1 MEKGDGMAEALYRKY
16 RPQTFEDVVG
26 QTHIERTLKN
36 AIESDKVSHA
46 YLFCGPRGT
55 GKTTTAR
62 LLAKALLCEHGPT
75 PSPDGTCEQCLA
87 IADGNHPDVNE
98 LDAASR
104 TGVENVRE
112 EIIGRVQYAPT
123 RGRYKIY
130 IIDEVHM
137 LSTAAFNALLKTL
150 EEPPS
155 HVVFILC
162 TTDPQKVPE
171 TIHSRCQR
179 FDFHRLS
186 NDEIVSRL
194 GAVCVSEGVEFEGDA
209 LDLAAHRAQGGMRD
223 ALTTLEQLIA
233 FGGGKV
239 TLEVAQSVLGSIDA
253 TDISTVVNGIAK
265 RDAATCFT
273 WLSEYVETGA
283 DLARFARDLAGY
295 VRDLYV
301 LVLTDGALAVDAPQA
316 SRASMASEAQSFGAD
331 RLAYVLR
338 VLGDLNNE
346 LRTSSNP
353 RLSFEIALTRMV
365 RPESDL
371 TIESLAARVAALEA
385 LVASGSHCAP
395 QPSSAVDVAAAS
407 GGRSQD
413 LAAGVSSHHSG
424 DGAFSAGVSEPVYGA
439 FCASDGEASAQA
451 APEARFAPTTPK
463 ASHSAAPQHSVAPQ
477 VQASVPP
484 ASSGFRS
491 PEQRP
496 VAPSASS
503 VVVPPATVAHAAAA
517 MDRAAAFRAKLEERR
532 TANAAARQAGAESQ
546 QAPSFFKGAS
556 AAAIPA
562 TSSAASASRMSR
574 QQTTENPSLR
584 AQNAANV
591 FSAAVRQEPSATVQA
606 PPMQSS
612 SGEVSAEVRAKIS
625 DPSAL
630 QRCWQAAIAD
640 LKRQRAAYGALLLSA
655 RASASSDGAKLFIE
669 FPQENTFAF
678 SAAQKPDFTH
688 AASVALQAAFGGFVP
703 FEVVQAS
710 ASFAPQAAGGQAF
723 GLNMQMQHAAAPAS
737 FGGASPYASDDAVP
751 YTDTVPYT
759 DADTASYA
767 DDVVS
772 YDDADAFSYGHEEG
786 SAEPFSPIN
795 PSVSQ
800 PKTGFSAPWDD
811 EGRSQVLSDAASA
824 SASLNDS
831 VSSRAFASAPSSSE
845 GASLAEAS
853 AVLGV
858 EGPEPVDP
866 YLVGRELGF
875 DSMPQ
880 PKKRRKGMIDPKGWP
895 ERGSV
900 VSRSEESSSLA
911 DQAVLSAAA
920 DSSLVAGANAAS
932 VNHSVESTST
942 NVDSLRLGGVVE
954 GDAAK
959 DGTGAA
965 ADFPFAAN
973 VDEAAAAESGFG
985 PNVDAPS
992 AAVPSRPNPFASRP
1006 MPAGI
1011 GVQAPSDQASF
1022 ANTLSNGDE
1031 MDVADIFGSFGVSF
1045 DSVQEE

>member
-1 MEKGDGMAEALYRKY
+1 MAEALYRKY

-87 IADGNHPDVNE
+87 IAEGNHPDVNE

-155 HVVFILC
+155 HVVFVLC

-194 GAVCVSEGVEFEGDA
+194 GAVCVAEGVEFEGDA

-253 TDISTVVNGIAK
+253 TDISTIVNGIAK
-265 RDAATCFT
+265 RDAAMCFT

-283 DLARFARDLAGY
+283 DLARFARDLAAY
-295 VRDLYV
+295 MRDLYV
-301 LVLTDGALAVDAPQA
+301 LCLTDGALAVDAPQA
-316 SRASMASEAQSFGAD
+316 SRASMAAEAQAFGVD
-331 RLAYVLR
+331 RLSYVLR

-346 LRTSSNP
+346 LRTSTNP
-353 RLSFEIALTRMV
+353 RLSFEISLTRMV

-371 TIESLAARVAALEA
+371 TLEALAARVAILEQ
-385 LVASGSHCAP
+385 LVASGSL
-395 QPSSAVDVAAAS
+395 SSSAAS
-407 GGRSQD
+407 GIGDTRS
-413 LAAGVSSHHSG
+413 LESAEIPSVRPPAGSVSSMRDSG
-424 DGAFSAGVSEPVYGA
+424 SSGGASRPFGEGPSGPAAMPVSSA
-439 FCASDGEASAQA
+439 FASDGSARRDASQSQA
-451 APEARFAPTTPK
+451 
-463 ASHSAAPQHSVAPQ
+463 SSQM
-477 VQASVPP
+477 QASVPP
-484 ASSGFRS
+484 ASGGFR
-491 PEQRP
+491 PLDQR
-496 VAPSASS
+496 SASS
-503 VVVPPATVAHAAAA
+503 QASPAVVPPATVAHAAAA

-532 TANAAARQAGAESQ
+532 AANAAVRQAGATAPRPPVFSES
-546 QAPSFFKGAS
+546 AH
-556 AAAIPA
+556 AA
-562 TSSAASASRMSR
+562 SSAAVSTLEFA
-574 QQTTENPSLR
+574 LR
-584 AQNAANV
+584 ADARGGDAPTPR
-591 FSAAVRQEPSATVQA
+591 FEEVRDAS
-606 PPMQSS
+606 
-612 SGEVSAEVRAKIS
+612 SAELRRKAPDAPAASPQDTPISSEEASADVKTKLS

-630 QRCWQAAIAD
+630 QRCWKAAIAD

-655 RASASSDGAKLFIE
+655 RASVSPDGAKLLIE
-669 FPQENTFAF
+669 FSQENTFAF
-678 SAAQKPDFTH
+678 SAAQKPDFAH
-688 AASVALQAAFGGFVP
+688 AASSALQAAFGGFVP
-703 FEVVQAS
+703 FEVIQAS
-710 ASFAPQAAGGQAF
+710 SAFVSQAAGGQGFERDAQRPAPSAPTPF
-723 GLNMQMQHAAAPAS
+723 GVPS
-737 FGGASPYASDDAVP
+737 YEDD
-751 YTDTVPYT
+751 DRVPYT
-759 DADTASYA
+759 DADVAPYA
-767 DDVVS
+767 DDVVP
-772 YDDADAFSYGHEEG
+772 YDDADAFSYGGQEAQEEG
-786 SAEPFSPIN
+786 FAQAESPA
-795 PSVSQ
+795 PAYR
-800 PKTGFSAPWDD
+800 APWDAAGSPD
-811 EGRSQVLSDAASA
+811 SSQESLPKEPASPAASVSFGQGE
-824 SASLNDS
+824 SAD
-831 VSSRAFASAPSSSE
+831 VAFDAPSDS
-845 GASLAEAS
+845 GGRV
-853 AVLGV
+853 VLGV
-858 EGPEPVDP
+858 AGPEPVDP
-866 YLVGRELGF
+866 YTVGKKLGF

-880 PKKRRKGMIDPKGWP
+880 PKRRHKGMIDPKGWP
-895 ERGSV
+895 ERGVDGLQSNTSAPSQKQADSQAACKV
-900 VSRSEESSSLA
+900 GSSS
-911 DQAVLSAAA
+911 QSA
-920 DSSLVAGANAAS
+920 
-932 VNHSVESTST
+932 T
-942 NVDSLRLGGVVE
+942 
-954 GDAAK
+954 DAARLR
-959 DGTGAA
+959 GAA
-965 ADFPFAAN
+965 ENADASAQTSGGAAERG
-973 VDEAAAAESGFG
+973 VTATAAESPSLREAGSA
-985 PNVDAPS
+985 APS
-992 AAVPSRPNPFASRP
+992 SPTGADISSANPDAAVSFDAVPARPNPFASRP

-1011 GVQAPSDQASF
+1011 GAQKPDDQAF
-1022 ANTLSNGDE
+1022 PANDFSGGNE

>member
-1 MEKGDGMAEALYRKY
+1 MAEALYRKY

-87 IADGNHPDVNE
+87 IAEGNHPDVNE

-155 HVVFILC
+155 HVVFVLC

-194 GAVCVSEGVEFEGDA
+194 GAVCMAEGVEFEGDA

-253 TDISTVVNGIAK
+253 TDISTVVNGIVK
-265 RDAATCFT
+265 RDAAMCFT

-283 DLARFARDLAGY
+283 DLARFARDLAAY
-295 VRDLYV
+295 IRDLYV
-301 LVLTDGALAVDAPQA
+301 LCLTDGALAVDAPQA
-316 SRASMASEAQSFGAD
+316 SRASMAAEAQAFGAD
-331 RLAYVLR
+331 RLSYVLR

-346 LRTSSNP
+346 LRTSTNP

-371 TIESLAARVAALEA
+371 TLEALAARIAALEQ
-385 LVASGSHCAP
+385 LVASGSLS
-395 QPSSAVDVAAAS
+395 SSAATSVEAS
-407 GGRSQD
+407 RP
-413 LAAGVSSHHSG
+413 HE
-424 DGAFSAGVSEPVYGA
+424 SAGSLSVRSSAGS
-439 FCASDGEASAQA
+439 ASPIRDQKSISDASRPFEEEGPNPMMMRASSASASSG
-451 APEARFAPTTPK
+451 PARREISQPQTTP
-463 ASHSAAPQHSVAPQ
+463 QM
-477 VQASVPP
+477 QASVPP
-484 ASSGFRS
+484 VSGGFRS

-496 VAPSASS
+496 VPSQASPA
-503 VVVPPATVAHAAAA
+503 VVPPATVMHAAAA

-532 TANAAARQAGAESQ
+532 AANAAARQAGATASRPPAFSEGAYAASSTAVS
-546 QAPSFFKGAS
+546 APEFALRADARGGDVSMPHFDGARDASSAALSREGSDAS
-556 AAAIPA
+556 AAAL
-562 TSSAASASRMSR
+562 S
-574 QQTTENPSLR
+574 
-584 AQNAANV
+584 QNA
-591 FSAAVRQEPSATVQA
+591 PI
-606 PPMQSS
+606 S
-612 SGEVSAEVRAKIS
+612 SGEASADVRAKLS

-630 QRCWQAAIAD
+630 QRCWKAAIAD

-655 RASASSDGAKLFIE
+655 RASVSPDGAKLLIE
-669 FPQENTFAF
+669 FSQENTFAF
-678 SAAQKPDFTH
+678 SAAQKPDFAQ
-688 AASVALQAAFGGFVP
+688 AASAALQAAFGGFVP
-703 FEVVQAS
+703 FEVIQAAS
-710 ASFAPQAAGGQAF
+710 AFAPRAAGGQGF
-723 GLNMQMQHAAAPAS
+723 GQGGQAPASSAPTS
-737 FGGASPYASDDAVP
+737 FGGAPSYEDD
-751 YTDTVPYT
+751 DRVPYT
-759 DADTASYA
+759 DADVASYA
-767 DDVVS
+767 DDVVP
-772 YDDADAFSYGHEEG
+772 YDDADAFSYGEQEAPEEGVALAESPAPAYRAPWDAADSLDASQEVPQKEPASPASSASFG
-786 SAEPFSPIN
+786 SAEF
-795 PSVSQ
+795 
-800 PKTGFSAPWDD
+800 G
-811 EGRSQVLSDAASA
+811 
-824 SASLNDS
+824 
-831 VSSRAFASAPSSSE
+831 APSGSD
-845 GASLAEAS
+845 GRV
-853 AVLGV
+853 VLGV
-858 EGPEPVDP
+858 AGPEPVDP
-866 YLVGRELGF
+866 YIVGKKLGF

-880 PKKRRKGMIDPKGWP
+880 PKKRHKGMIDPKGWP
-895 ERGSV
+895 ERGVDASQSNTPALSQEPAGSQV
-900 VSRSEESSSLA
+900 VCAGGSSSQNATDAAYSRGVAENA
-911 DQAVLSAAA
+911 D
-920 DSSLVAGANAAS
+920 AGAEASGQDGAA
-932 VNHSVESTST
+932 E
-942 NVDSLRLGGVVE
+942 R
-954 GDAAK
+954 DAA
-959 DGTGAA
+959 GTAFSSPREAGAA
-965 ADFPFAAN
+965 ASPMGAG
-973 VDEAAAAESGFG
+973 AESADTVAVASFG
-985 PNVDAPS
+985 
-992 AAVPSRPNPFASRP
+992 AVPARPNPFASRP

-1011 GVQAPSDQASF
+1011 GAQKPDEQVFSASG
-1022 ANTLSNGDE
+1022 LSHGNE

>member
-1 MEKGDGMAEALYRKY
+1 MAEALYRKY

-87 IADGNHPDVNE
+87 IAEGNHPDVNE

-155 HVVFILC
+155 HVVFVLC

-194 GAVCVSEGVEFEGDA
+194 GAVCMAEGVEFEGDA

-253 TDISTVVNGIAK
+253 TDISTVVNGIVK
-265 RDAATCFT
+265 RDAAMCFT

-283 DLARFARDLAGY
+283 DLARFARDLAAY
-295 VRDLYV
+295 IRDLYV
-301 LVLTDGALAVDAPQA
+301 LCLTDGVLAVDAPQA
-316 SRASMASEAQSFGAD
+316 SRASMAAEAQAFGAD
-331 RLAYVLR
+331 RLSYVLR

-346 LRTSSNP
+346 LRTSTNP

-371 TIESLAARVAALEA
+371 TLEALAARVAALEQ
-385 LVASGSHCAP
+385 LVASGSL
-395 QPSSAVDVAAAS
+395 S
-407 GGRSQD
+407 
-413 LAAGVSSHHSG
+413 
-424 DGAFSAGVSEPVYGA
+424 FSAANGVEPSRPHESAGNPSVQSPAGSVSPVRDQESISDASYPFGEEGSNPMMM
-439 FCASDGEASAQA
+439 CASSVSASSG
-451 APEARFAPTTPK
+451 PARREISQPQTTP
-463 ASHSAAPQHSVAPQ
+463 QM
-477 VQASVPP
+477 QASVPP
-484 ASSGFRS
+484 VSGGFRS

-496 VAPSASS
+496 APSQPSS
-503 VVVPPATVAHAAAA
+503 AVVPPATVMHAAAA

-532 TANAAARQAGAESQ
+532 AANAAARQAGATASRPP
-546 QAPSFFKGAS
+546 AFSGGAY
-556 AAAIPA
+556 A
-562 TSSAASASRMSR
+562 TSSAAVSAPES
-574 QQTTENPSLR
+574 TLR
-584 AQNAANV
+584 ADARGGNV
-591 FSAAVRQEPSATVQA
+591 SMPHFDGARDVSSAALPREGSDASAAALSQDA
-606 PPMQSS
+606 PIS
-612 SGEVSAEVRAKIS
+612 SGEASADVRAKLS
-625 DPSAL
+625 DSSAL
-630 QRCWQAAIAD
+630 QRCWKAAIAD

-655 RASASSDGAKLFIE
+655 RASVSPDGAKLLIE
-669 FPQENTFAF
+669 FSQENAFAF
-678 SAAQKPDFTH
+678 SAAQKPDFAQ
-688 AASVALQAAFGGFVP
+688 AASSALQAAFGGFVP
-703 FEVVQAS
+703 FEVIQAAS
-710 ASFAPQAAGGQAF
+710 AFAPCAAGSRGFGQGGQAP
-723 GLNMQMQHAAAPAS
+723 ASSAPTS
-737 FGGASPYASDDAVP
+737 FGGAPSYEDD
-751 YTDTVPYT
+751 DWVPYT
-759 DADTASYA
+759 DADVASYA
-767 DDVVS
+767 DDEVP
-772 YDDADAFSYGHEEG
+772 YDNADAFSYGEQEVPEEGVALAESPAPAYRAPWDAADSLDSSQEAPQKEPASPAFSASFG
-786 SAEPFSPIN
+786 SAES
-795 PSVSQ
+795 
-800 PKTGFSAPWDD
+800 T
-811 EGRSQVLSDAASA
+811 DAAFE
-824 SASLNDS
+824 
-831 VSSRAFASAPSSSE
+831 VPSGSD
-845 GASLAEAS
+845 GRI
-853 AVLGV
+853 VLGV
-858 EGPEPVDP
+858 AGPEPVDP
-866 YLVGRELGF
+866 YIVGKKLGF

-880 PKKRRKGMIDPKGWP
+880 PKKRHKGMIDPKGWP
-895 ERGSV
+895 ERGVDVSQSNMPALSQEPAGSQV
-900 VSRSEESSSLA
+900 VCAGGSSSQNATDAAYSRGIAENA
-911 DQAVLSAAA
+911 DAGAEASDQDGAAERDATGTAFSSPREAGAAA
-920 DSSLVAGANAAS
+920 SPM
-932 VNHSVESTST
+932 
-942 NVDSLRLGGVVE
+942 
-954 GDAAK
+954 
-959 DGTGAA
+959 GTGAES
-965 ADFPFAAN
+965 ADT
-973 VDEAAAAESGFG
+973 VAAASFG
-985 PNVDAPS
+985 
-992 AAVPSRPNPFASRP
+992 AVPARPNPFASRP

-1011 GVQAPSDQASF
+1011 GAQKPDEQTFSASG
-1022 ANTLSNGDE
+1022 LSHGNE

>member
-1 MEKGDGMAEALYRKY
+1 MAEALYRKY

-87 IADGNHPDVNE
+87 IAEGNHPDVNE

-155 HVVFILC
+155 HVVFVLC

-194 GAVCVSEGVEFEGDA
+194 GAVCMAEGVEFEGDA

-253 TDISTVVNGIAK
+253 TDISTVVNGIVK
-265 RDAATCFT
+265 RDAAMCFT

-283 DLARFARDLAGY
+283 DLARFARDLAAY
-295 VRDLYV
+295 IRDLYV
-301 LVLTDGALAVDAPQA
+301 LCLTDGALAVDAPQA
-316 SRASMASEAQSFGAD
+316 SRASMAAEAQAFGAD
-331 RLAYVLR
+331 RLSYVLR

-346 LRTSSNP
+346 LRTSTNP

-371 TIESLAARVAALEA
+371 TLEALAARIAALEQ
-385 LVASGSHCAP
+385 LVASGSLS
-395 QPSSAVDVAAAS
+395 SSAATSVEAS
-407 GGRSQD
+407 RP
-413 LAAGVSSHHSG
+413 HE
-424 DGAFSAGVSEPVYGA
+424 SAGSLSVRSSAGS
-439 FCASDGEASAQA
+439 ASPIRDQKSISDASRPFEEEGPNPMMMRASSASASSG
-451 APEARFAPTTPK
+451 PARREISQPQTTP
-463 ASHSAAPQHSVAPQ
+463 QM
-477 VQASVPP
+477 QASVPP
-484 ASSGFRS
+484 VSGGFRS

-496 VAPSASS
+496 VPSQASPA
-503 VVVPPATVAHAAAA
+503 VVPPATVMHAAAA

-532 TANAAARQAGAESQ
+532 AANAAARQAGATASRPPAFSEGAYAASSTAVS
-546 QAPSFFKGAS
+546 APEFALRADARGGDVSMPHFDGARDASSAALSREGSDAS
-556 AAAIPA
+556 AAAL
-562 TSSAASASRMSR
+562 S
-574 QQTTENPSLR
+574 
-584 AQNAANV
+584 QNA
-591 FSAAVRQEPSATVQA
+591 PI
-606 PPMQSS
+606 S
-612 SGEVSAEVRAKIS
+612 SGEASADVRAKLS

-630 QRCWQAAIAD
+630 QRCWKAAIVD

-655 RASASSDGAKLFIE
+655 RASVSPDGAKLLIE
-669 FPQENTFAF
+669 FSQENTFAF
-678 SAAQKPDFTH
+678 SAAQKPDFAQ
-688 AASVALQAAFGGFVP
+688 AASAALQAAFGGFVP
-703 FEVVQAS
+703 FEVIQAAS
-710 ASFAPQAAGGQAF
+710 AFAPRAAGGQGF
-723 GLNMQMQHAAAPAS
+723 GQGGQAPASSAPTS
-737 FGGASPYASDDAVP
+737 FGGAPSYEDD
-751 YTDTVPYT
+751 DRVPYT
-759 DADTASYA
+759 DADVASYA
-767 DDVVS
+767 DDVVP
-772 YDDADAFSYGHEEG
+772 YDDADAFSYGEQEAPEEGVALAESPAPAYRAPWDAADSLDASQEVPQKEPASPASSASFG
-786 SAEPFSPIN
+786 SAEF
-795 PSVSQ
+795 
-800 PKTGFSAPWDD
+800 G
-811 EGRSQVLSDAASA
+811 
-824 SASLNDS
+824 
-831 VSSRAFASAPSSSE
+831 APSGSD
-845 GASLAEAS
+845 GRV
-853 AVLGV
+853 VLGV
-858 EGPEPVDP
+858 AGPEPVDP
-866 YLVGRELGF
+866 YIVGKKLGF

-880 PKKRRKGMIDPKGWP
+880 PKKRHKGMIDPKGWP
-895 ERGSV
+895 ERGVDASQSNTPALSQEPAGSQV
-900 VSRSEESSSLA
+900 VCAGGSSSQNATDAAYSRGVAENA
-911 DQAVLSAAA
+911 D
-920 DSSLVAGANAAS
+920 AGAEASGQDGAA
-932 VNHSVESTST
+932 E
-942 NVDSLRLGGVVE
+942 R
-954 GDAAK
+954 DAA
-959 DGTGAA
+959 GTAFSSPREAGAA
-965 ADFPFAAN
+965 ASPMGAG
-973 VDEAAAAESGFG
+973 AESADTVAVASFG
-985 PNVDAPS
+985 
-992 AAVPSRPNPFASRP
+992 AVPARPNPFASRP

-1011 GVQAPSDQASF
+1011 GAQKPDEQVFSASG
-1022 ANTLSNGDE
+1022 LSHGND